1 MNRGDRGHPY
11 PGSFLCPDTG
21 EEPPFELVLLKNT
34 NPRKFGMGALISGAA
49 AAVGAQ
55 RGSRWVGGER
65 RCHPSSPSLS
75 PTLGFYPDLG

>member
-34 NPRKFGMGALISGAA
+34 NPRKFGMGALTSGAA
-49 AAVGAQ
+49 AAVGA
-55 RGSRWVGGER
+55 RSGVRDGLGVSGGAI
-65 RCHPSSPSLS
+65 PQAPA
-75 PTLGFYPDLG
+75 